1 MLKALHP
8 HHFTKQLPET
18 DSGSGLLFIY
28 IDLVVLGLLFA
39 TFRKGFAGAF
49 ATFRKGFA
57 GVFATFRKL
66 FRCKFTTF
74 RHISKKKRVFC
85 VGVRLL
91 GRAWR

>member
-1 MLKALHP
+1 LSDAVLKALHP

-28 IDLVVLGLLFA
+28 IDLVVVGLV
-39 TFRKGFAGAF
+39 F